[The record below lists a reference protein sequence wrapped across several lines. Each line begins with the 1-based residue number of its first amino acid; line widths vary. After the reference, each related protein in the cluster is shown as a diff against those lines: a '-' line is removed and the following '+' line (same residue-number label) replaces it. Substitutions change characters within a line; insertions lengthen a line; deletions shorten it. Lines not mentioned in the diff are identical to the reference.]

1 MAYKKDQGR
10 LTRMA
15 AFWSLAILIFYG
27 CVSLHEELATRF
39 IGDDGKPALGKPILG
54 IRIPVLGMDV
64 TPSLLISGAVLAAA
78 LFFLNRWQQ
87 TPKVAD
93 LLIETE
99 VEMRKVTWPT
109 FAEALNSSVVV
120 IVCVVFL
127 MAFLAGADWVLGQW
141 TTRLLTGRGG

>member
-27 CVSLHEELATRF
+27 CVSLHEELKSRF
-39 IGDDGKPALGKPILG
+39 TALGKPILG

-64 TPSLLISGAVLAAA
+64 TPALLISAVVLAAA

-141 TTRLLTGRGG
+141 TTRLLTGGRG

>member
-27 CVSLHEELATRF
+27 CWSLREEISARF
-39 IGDDGKPALGKPILG
+39 TALGQPILG
-54 IRIPVLGMDV
+54 IRIPILGVDI
-64 TPSLLISGAVLAAA
+64 TPALLIATAVFAGSIVA
-78 LFFLNRWQQ
+78 LHRWQQ

-99 VEMRKVTWPT
+99 TEMRKVTWPT
-109 FAEALNSSVVV
+109 FSEAVNSSVVV
-120 IVCVVFL
+120 IVCVAFL
-127 MAFLAGADWVLGQW
+127 MAFLAGADYVLGQW
-141 TTRLLTGRGG
+141 TTRLLTGGRG

>member
-27 CVSLHEELATRF
+27 CLSLREELSTVFVGA
-39 IGDDGKPALGKPILG
+39 DGKPVLGHPILG
-54 IRIPVLGMDV
+54 LRIPVVSIDV
-64 TPSLLISGAVLAAA
+64 TPALLIAAGVFTASMIVLY
-78 LFFLNRWQQ
+78 RWQQ

-109 FAEALNSSVVV
+109 MSEAVNSSIVV
-120 IVCVVFL
+120 IVCVAFL
-127 MAFLAGADWVLGQW
+127 MAFLAGADWWLGQM
-141 TTRLLTGRGG
+141 TTRLLTGGRG

>member
-27 CVSLHEELATRF
+27 CWSLREELSTRF
-39 IGDDGKPALGKPILG
+39 PGAEGKPVLGQPILG
-54 IRIPVLGMDV
+54 IRIPVVGMDV
-64 TPSLLISGAVLAAA
+64 TPALLIATLVFAAA
-78 LFFLNRWQQ
+78 IVALHRWQQ

-99 VEMRKVTWPT
+99 SEMRKVTWPT
-109 FAEALNSSVVV
+109 FSEAVNSSLVV
-120 IVCVVFL
+120 IVCVAFL
-127 MAFLAGADWVLGQW
+127 MAFLAGADWLLGTW
-141 TTRLLTGRGG
+141 TTRLLTGGRG

>member
-15 AFWSLAILIFYG
+15 AFWSLALLIFYG
-27 CVSLHEELATRF
+27 CWSLREELSTRF
-39 IGDDGKPALGKPILG
+39 IGDDGKPRLGHPILG
-54 IRIPVLGMDV
+54 IRVPVIGVDV
-64 TPSLLISGAVLAAA
+64 TPALLIAGLVLAAA
-78 LFFLNRWQQ
+78 LIALYRWQQ

-109 FAEALNSSVVV
+109 MSEAVNSSVVV
-120 IVCVVFL
+120 IVCVAFL
-127 MAFLAGADWVLGQW
+127 MAFLAGADYVLGAW
-141 TTRLLTGRGG
+141 TTRLLTGGRG

>member
-27 CVSLHEELATRF
+27 CYSLREELAMRF
-39 IGDDGKPALGKPILG
+39 LGADNKPRLGQPIFGLRVPVVGVEVTPAL
-54 IRIPVLGMDV
+54 
-64 TPSLLISGAVLAAA
+64 LIATVVFAASIVA
-78 LFFLNRWQQ
+78 LHRWQQ
-87 TPKVAD
+87 KPKVAD

-99 VEMRKVTWPT
+99 AEMRKVTWPT
-109 FAEALNSSVVV
+109 FSEAVNSSLVV

-127 MAFLAGADWVLGQW
+127 MAFLAGADWLLGTW
-141 TTRLLTGRGG
+141 TTRLLTGGRG

>member
-27 CVSLHEELATRF
+27 CWSLREELATRF
-39 IGDDGKPALGKPILG
+39 LGADGRPRLGQPIFGL
-54 IRIPVLGMDV
+54 RIPVVGVDV
-64 TPSLLISGAVLAAA
+64 TPALLIATAVFVASIVA
-78 LFFLNRWQQ
+78 LQRWQQ
-87 TPKVAD
+87 KPKIAD

-99 VEMRKVTWPT
+99 AEMRKVTWPT
-109 FAEALNSSVVV
+109 LSEAVNSSVVV

-127 MAFLAGADWVLGQW
+127 MAFLAGADWLLGSW
-141 TTRLLTGRGG
+141 TTRLLTGGRG

>member
-27 CVSLHEELATRF
+27 CVSLHEELKSRF
-39 IGDDGKPALGKPILG
+39 TALGKPILG

-64 TPSLLISGAVLAAA
+64 TPALLISAVVLATA
-78 LFFLNRWQQ
+78 LYFLHRWQQ
-87 TPKVAD
+87 TAKVAD

-141 TTRLLTGRGG
+141 TTRLLTGGRG